1 MQSISPFFK
10 IRFSTLNQF
19 GFRFY
24 TVHNLIFDVLALKKN
39 LKSRWKEKNPR
50 IYISY
55 QFHLKPIKTAEM
67 EKVDW
72 NILKHSLSRISLQS
86 PFIVDFKKMIVETVK
101 QSNLGESRKNKDE
114 L

>member
-1 MQSISPFFK
+1 
-10 IRFSTLNQF
+10 
-19 GFRFY
+19 
-24 TVHNLIFDVLALKKN
+24 
-39 LKSRWKEKNPR
+39 
-50 IYISY
+50 
-55 QFHLKPIKTAEM
+55 M

>member
-24 TVHNLIFDVLALKKN
+24 TVHNLIFDGWALK
-39 LKSRWKEKNPR
+39 
-50 IYISY
+50 SY
-55 QFHLKPIKTAEM
+55 QFHLKSIKTAEM
-67 EKVDW
+67 EKVSW
-72 NILKHSLSRISLQS
+72 NTLQHSLSKKSLQS
-86 PFIVDFKKMIVETVK
+86 PFIVDFKKMIVETDK
-101 QSNLGESRKNKDE
+101 QSKLGESRTNKDE